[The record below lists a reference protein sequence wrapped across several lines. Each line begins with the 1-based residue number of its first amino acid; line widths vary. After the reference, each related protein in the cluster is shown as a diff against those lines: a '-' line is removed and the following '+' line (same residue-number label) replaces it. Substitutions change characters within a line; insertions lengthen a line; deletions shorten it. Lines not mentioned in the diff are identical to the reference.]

1 MLPKEIAD
9 YPETPPLSGKAD
21 KLLVLLHG
29 VGSDGHDLI
38 GLVPFIQESL
48 PNYHFISPHG
58 VEPYDMAPFGRQW
71 FSLKDRDNTTICRL
85 VKNNSTKLQKIIENK
100 QNELGIKNSDT
111 VLVGFSQGTMM
122 ASYLTLIQKEPF
134 AAMVGFS
141 GRLVKPAD
149 LKTTSTPICIIHGL
163 DDDVVPANQSK
174 EFAKY
179 CQNNKISYQLHL
191 IQNLTHSIDGS
202 GMQFALNFLR
212 GIKLSRIM

>member
-1 MLPKEIAD
+1 MLSEEIVD
-9 YPETPPLSGKAD
+9 YPEIKPLSGKAD

-38 GLVPFIQESL
+38 GLVPFIQEAL
-48 PNYHFISPHG
+48 PHHHFISPHG

-71 FSLKDRDNTTICRL
+71 FSLKDRDNTTISQL
-85 VKNNSTKLQKIIENK
+85 VKNNSAKVEKIIEDK
-100 QNELGIKNSDT
+100 QNELGFKNSDT
-111 VLVGFSQGTMM
+111 ILVGFSQGTMM

-149 LKTTSTPICIIHGL
+149 LNNTSTPICIIHGL
-163 DDDVVPANQSK
+163 NDDVVPASQSK

-179 CQNNKISYQLHL
+179 CENNNINYQLHL
-191 IQNLTHSIDGS
+191 IPNLTHSIDGS

-212 GIKLSRIM
+212 GIK

>member
-1 MLPKEIAD
+1 MKSEEILD
-9 YPETPPLSGKAD
+9 YPEIKPLSGKAD

-48 PNYHFISPHG
+48 PNYYFISPHG

-71 FSLKDRDNTTICRL
+71 FSLRDRDSATISQL
-85 VKNNSTKLQKIIENK
+85 VKSNSAKLQKIIEDK
-100 QNELGIKNSDT
+100 QKELSVRNSDT
-111 VLVGFSQGTMM
+111 ILVGFSQGTMI
-122 ASYLTLIQKEPF
+122 ASYLTLMQKEPF
-134 AAMVGFS
+134 AGMVGFS
-141 GRLVKPAD
+141 GRLVKPTE

-163 DDDVVPANQSK
+163 NDDVVPASQSK

-179 CQNNKISYQLHL
+179 CENNNISYQLHL
-191 IQNLTHSIDGS
+191 IPNLTHSIDDE

-212 GIKLSRIM
+212 GI